1 MRDKVLDEMKNFFRP
16 EFLNR
21 LDEIVVYRQLD
32 EEDVS
37 KISELMLNETGS
49 RLHEKEIGL
58 ALTESVLAH
67 LQKEGFDQAWGARPM
82 RRAVQQILDDNV
94 AEAVLMGEIDEGETA
109 LVDFDKEKRRYSFPN
124 FPLKAI
130 NTCKYEAPVEGKS
143 VDIISNRPTNQTNI
157 DTTNDI
163 ELV

>member
-1 MRDKVLDEMKNFFRP
+1 MKNFFRP

-82 RRAVQQILDDNV
+82 RRAVQQIIDDNV

-109 LVDFDKEKRRYSFPN
+109 LVDFDKEKEEVLVSKFSSESDQYVY
-124 FPLKAI
+124 
-130 NTCKYEAPVEGKS
+130 KYEAPVEGKKS

>member
-1 MRDKVLDEMKNFFRP
+1 MGTSNVGSQVISKNGGGGLGFDLSAFDENPGEAAYNTMRDKVLDEMKNFFRP
-16 EFLNR
+16 EFLN
-21 LDEIVVYRQLD
+21 QLD

-82 RRAVQQILDDNV
+82 RRAVQQIIDDNV
-94 AEAVLMGEIDEGETA
+94 
-109 LVDFDKEKRRYSFPN
+109 
-124 FPLKAI
+124 
-130 NTCKYEAPVEGKS
+130 
-143 VDIISNRPTNQTNI
+143 
-157 DTTNDI
+157 
-163 ELV
+163 